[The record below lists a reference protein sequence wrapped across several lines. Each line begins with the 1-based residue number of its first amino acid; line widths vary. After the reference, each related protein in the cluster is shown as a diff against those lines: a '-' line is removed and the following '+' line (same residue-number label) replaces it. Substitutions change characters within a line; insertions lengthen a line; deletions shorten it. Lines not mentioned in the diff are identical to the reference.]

1 MSAIQAYEAGLRLLH
16 GEQFEKAIACFAELV
31 AVHSDEPEI
40 QDRAKVLIHA
50 AEKKLQDRGTAAPRT
65 AEDLYNLGVADLN
78 RRALASATDHL
89 QQALKLTPK
98 GDHVLYAL
106 AAANALQGQRD
117 QALEYLKQS
126 IQYRPENRFM
136 AARDSDFDNLV
147 EDPDFKQ
154 LVTLSEK

>member
-1 MSAIQAYEAGLRLLH
+1 
-16 GEQFEKAIACFAELV
+16 
-31 AVHSDEPEI
+31 
-40 QDRAKVLIHA
+40 
-50 AEKKLQDRGTAAPRT
+50 
-65 AEDLYNLGVADLN
+65 LN